1 MIMHGYILHILE
13 RDLKSVDFLHRLRRE
28 AALFTDKE

>member
-1 MIMHGYILHILE
+1 MHSYITYTLE

-28 AALFTDKE
+28 AALFTPLEE